1 MRPHTCSDL
10 LSAGICRTGR
20 ALLLLVLVAMLL
32 PTTPIA
38 AFAEPVRIV
47 VLGDS
52 LTAGFRLP
60 PDAAFP
66 LRLERALKAKG
77 HDVEVQNAGV
87 SGDTSSAG
95 LARVDWAVPDGTD
108 AVIVE
113 LGANDALRGLDPALT
128 REALDKL
135 LTRLKAKGATI
146 LVAGMQAPRNL
157 GPQYVQAFDSIFP
170 DLARKHDALLY
181 PFFLEGVALRP
192 DLNLDDGIHPN
203 ARGVDVIV
211 AGILPKVEELIARVK
226 SRPRQAKGQRG

>member
-1 MRPHTCSDL
+1 MTPDTRSCSRPAVPRLTAFVL
-10 LSAGICRTGR
+10 G
-20 ALLLLVLVAMLL
+20 LLVLLAMVL
-32 PTTPIA
+32 PMAPTA
-38 AFAEPVRIV
+38 ARAEPIRIV

-60 PDAAFP
+60 PEAAFP
-66 LRLERALKAKG
+66 VRLERALKARG
-77 HDVEVQNAGV
+77 HNVEVQNAGV
-87 SGDTSSAG
+87 SGDTTSAG
-95 LARVDWAVPDGTD
+95 FARVDWAVPDGTD

-113 LGANDALRGLDPALT
+113 LGANDALRALDPALT
-128 REALDKL
+128 RETLDKL
-135 LTRLKAKGATI
+135 LTRLKTKGALL

-170 DLARKHDALLY
+170 DLAKKHDALLY

-203 ARGVDVIV
+203 AKGVDVIV

-226 SRPRQAKGQRG
+226 SRPRQAQGQRG